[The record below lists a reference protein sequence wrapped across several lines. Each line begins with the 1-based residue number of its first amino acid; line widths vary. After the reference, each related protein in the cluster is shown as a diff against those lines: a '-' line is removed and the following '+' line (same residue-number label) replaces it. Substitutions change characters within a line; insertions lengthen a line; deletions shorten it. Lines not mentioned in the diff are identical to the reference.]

1 MSWNGLAVADDVVAV
16 ASKNTDNGATPDARL
31 APTDSLMLPPAT
43 TAGVLGQTGMTLGA
57 TGAGGGVSVPPPG
70 GAAVTLAVVSLV
82 PATAAVEAA
91 LPPPPPHADISAAVK
106 KQSAI
111 DTGAGFNR
119 SRVILISRWTTGRNR
134 WRAGQPSCGAGSE

>member
-31 APTDSLMLPPAT
+31 AATDSLMLPPAT

-57 TGAGGGVSVPPPG
+57 GGGDGVSVTPG

-82 PATAAVEAA
+82 SATAAAEVA